1 MVSRNRVL
9 LAQKLSRAR
18 LTVSRKATELRA
30 LASVLLK
37 VSTVVAKETLLPSV
51 DSSIAAV

>member
-1 MVSRNRVL
+1 MVRRERAL

-18 LTVSRKATELRA
+18 FTVSRKATEERA

-37 VSTVVAKETLLPSV
+37 VSTVVPVAKKH
-51 DSSIAAV
+51 SS

>member
-1 MVSRNRVL
+1 MVSKNRVL

-18 LTVSRKATELRA
+18 LTVSRNATELRA

-37 VSTVVAKETLLPSV
+37 VSTVVAKETLLLSAE
-51 DSSIAAV
+51 SSIAAV

>member
-9 LAQKLSRAR
+9 LAQKLSSAR
-18 LTVSRKATELRA
+18 FIVSRKATELRA

-37 VSTVVAKETLLPSV
+37 VSTVVAKGTLLLSAE
-51 DSSIAAV
+51 SSIAAV